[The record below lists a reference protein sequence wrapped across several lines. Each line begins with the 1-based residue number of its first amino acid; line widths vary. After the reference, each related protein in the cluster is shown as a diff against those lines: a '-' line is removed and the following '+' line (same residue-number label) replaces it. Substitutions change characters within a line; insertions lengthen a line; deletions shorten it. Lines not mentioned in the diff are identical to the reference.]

1 MKDCILE
8 EMDKYG
14 ADGVDFV
21 PLFTKPTDIN
31 LNIIVSYTREEW
43 LHQSSYPKSG
53 RLYWKMIDN
62 KKVYLERN

>member
-1 MKDCILE
+1 MKDYILE
-8 EMDKYG
+8 EMDKYN

-21 PLFTKPTDIN
+21 PLFTKPTDIH

-43 LHQSSYPKSG
+43 LHQPSYPKSG

-62 KKVYLERN
+62 KKVYIERN